1 MRKYVLQTWMKLR
14 IQRHAWQINDHWEDQ
29 RQEVGEQSRKTV
41 NTDSRGDIVGGYN
54 SGALPPVH

>member
-1 MRKYVLQTWMKLR
+1 MKLR